1 MWNSIESSVEFLL
14 FIADMV
20 HKHHLEACGS
30 YAEHTLT
37 DELYTCIRDGA
48 DKIAEQAL
56 ALGFYETEV
65 EALVYTP
72 PDWDNMLEMTELVA
86 TILTGMRS
94 AVELPVFQSLIDD
107 VTKELAS
114 IIYKLQIEYG
124 AFLNQGIIAQRKVR
138 KVNVLSKIEYKVKPI
153 PKIKPPRLDIRNR
166 TRHDTLPKL
175 PKPKLE
181 KPKSPFGE
189 N

>member
-1 MWNSIESSVEFLL
+1 MRDSIESYVNLL
-14 FIADMV
+14 LHIADVV

-37 DELYTCIRDGA
+37 EELYNCIRDGA

-56 ALGFYETEV
+56 ALDLYETQVEV
-65 EALVYTP
+65 LDWT
-72 PDWDNMLEMTELVA
+72 PDWSNMLELAELVA
-86 TILTGMRS
+86 TILIGLRETDI
-94 AVELPVFQSLIDD
+94 PVFQSLIDD
-107 VTKELAS
+107 VTKELVS
-114 IIYKLQIEYG
+114 ITYKLQIEYG
-124 AFLNQGIIAQRKVR
+124 LFLNQGIIAQRKVR
-138 KVNVLSKIEYKVKPI
+138 DVNILSKIEYKIKPI
-153 PKIKPPRLDIRNR
+153 PKIKPPRLDLRNR